1 MVILLRFSSQVIIK
15 LGTFPRIKHLTRYYD
30 CRSRVSGR
38 QPDHKSGQNYE
49 LALAALSE
57 NGLDEG
63 VQRRYTQAEE
73 AMNKQDAW
81 TADTNAKIIL
91 QN

>member
-1 MVILLRFSSQVIIK
+1 MFQGDSPIIK
-15 LGTFPRIKHLTRYYD
+15 AVK
-30 CRSRVSGR
+30 
-38 QPDHKSGQNYE
+38 NYE

-63 VQRRYTQAEE
+63 FKDVTQAEE

-91 QN
+91 QKLGIPTLKRK

>member
-1 MVILLRFSSQVIIK
+1 MVILLRFSSWRLSNWVPSQNQ
-15 LGTFPRIKHLTRYYD
+15 TFDGILHD

-38 QPDHKSGQNYE
+38 QPDHVKAVKNYE

-63 VQRRYTQAEE
+63 VSKTLHASRRRSHE
-73 AMNKQDAW
+73 
-81 TADTNAKIIL
+81 
-91 QN
+91 